1 MYSLTLML
9 AMASA
14 DTAPQGILFNRGNC
28 NGGLFAA
35 QPVRAVVNATAGR
48 VRLVVANQLART
60 PVRNLL
66 AAAPVR
72 SAVANVVANRPQ
84 VLARVARVAF
94 TGRTQAACGCSG
106 VSVSASVTVTPNV
119 AAPMPTTGT
128 PSVAAPP
135 VGGLF
140 RDRDRVAIQ
149 LKRALRRSDSPLA
162 KKALADDDV
171 FAALVAKVHKDLDR
185 QAKAVGG
192 TVGKLGDGTLFDKF
206 IAALPTI
213 LDAIERILKI
223 LG

>member
-14 DTAPQGILFNRGNC
+14 DSTPQGILFNRGGC
-28 NGGLFAA
+28 DGPLFA

-48 VRLVVANQLART
+48 VRMVLANRPT
-60 PVRNLL
+60 PVRTML

-72 SAVANVVANRPQ
+72 TTLANVVANRPQ
-84 VLARVARVAF
+84 VLARVARAAF

-106 VSVSASVTVTPNV
+106 VSVSASVTVAPV

-149 LKRALRRSDSPLA
+149 LKRALRKSDSPLA

-171 FAALVAKVHKDLDR
+171 FATLVAKVHKDLDK
-185 QAKAVGG
+185 QVKAVGG
-192 TVGKLGDGTLFDKF
+192 SVGRIGDGTLFDKF

>member
-48 VRLVVANQLART
+48 VRMVLANRPT

-72 SAVANVVANRPQ
+72 TAAANLVQARP
-84 VLARVARVAF
+84 LARVARSAF

-106 VSVSASVTVTPNV
+106 VSVSASVTVGPV
-119 AAPMPTTGT
+119 AAPLPTTGT

-135 VGGLF
+135 VGGIF

-162 KKALADDDV
+162 KQALADDDV
-171 FAALVAKVHKDLDR
+171 FAALVAKVHKDMDK

-192 TVGKLGDGTLFDKF
+192 TVGRIGDGTLLQKIIDN
-206 IAALPTI
+206 LPAI
-213 LDAIERILKI
+213 LDAVERIIKLFN
-223 LG
+223 

>member
-9 AMASA
+9 AMTAA
-14 DTAPQGILFNRGNC
+14 DSTPQGILFNRGGC
-28 NGGLFAA
+28 NGPLFVA
-35 QPVRAVVNATAGR
+35 QPVRAFVNATAGR
-48 VRLVVANQLART
+48 VRLVVANRPT

-72 SAVANVVANRPQ
+72 TAVTNVVANRPQ

-106 VSVSASVTVTPNV
+106 VSVSASVTVGPV
-119 AAPMPTTGT
+119 AAPLPTTDT

>member
-14 DTAPQGILFNRGNC
+14 DAAPQGILFNRGC

-48 VRLVVANQLART
+48 VRMVLASRPT
-60 PVRNLL
+60 PVRTML

-72 SAVANVVANRPQ
+72 TTLANVVANRPQ

-94 TGRTQAACGCSG
+94 TGRTQGSCGCSG
-106 VSVSASVTVTPNV
+106 VSVSASVTVGPV
-119 AAPMPTTGT
+119 AAPLPTTGT

-135 VGGLF
+135 VGGIF

-149 LKRALRRSDSPLA
+149 LKRALKRSDSPLA

-171 FAALVAKVHKDLDR
+171 FAALVAKVHKDMDK

-192 TVGKLGDGTLFDKF
+192 TVGRIGDGTLLQKILDN
-206 IAALPTI
+206 LPAI
-213 LDAIERILKI
+213 LDAVERIIKLFS
-223 LG
+223 